1 MPVPNGLVN
10 RVAHAVDVHWHR
22 LLQGYSRVRLP
33 LFFWLITFF
42 VFPSIQRLITDERVA
57 QIDIEPHVQSCVQY
71 KSYRRPRLAC
81 ADAPYSSAIEA
92 LAATDYWGHRLP
104 DIQSSSRWTLSRK
117 VLLTSSPR
125 KFSCLTS
132 VGFSRISALIPF
144 AQPVHD

>member
-1 MPVPNGLVN
+1 MVLSTASHT
-10 RVAHAVDVHWHR
+10 R
-22 LLQGYSRVRLP
+22 YSRSMGEIIAAGIFKGMFASFLLADYLPRLP
-33 LFFWLITFF
+33 KHPKGSSPTSALRKLT
-42 VFPSIQRLITDERVA
+42 SSRSSNRA
-57 QIDIEPHVQSCVQY
+57 SSKYH
-71 KSYRRPRLAC
+71 RRPRLAC